1 MEYALSVRVNYVA
14 CLQAGIIVPGVA
26 LILKRGGEM
35 RFNLSDLNP
44 PAWFNHPDHAGSRI
58 CLKVLSSAEMESINK
73 KTSQTKIE
81 YRRGQRFEVEK
92 VDEKKRNEL
101 TWSTAIVDW
110 EGIFDENE
118 NELPCTD
125 ENKVLLMQ
133 NAPTFTSWVL
143 ESLEQIS
150 DDSIQRQEDAEK
162 N

>member
-1 MEYALSVRVNYVA
+1 
-14 CLQAGIIVPGVA
+14 
-26 LILKRGGEM
+26 M

-44 PAWFNHPDHAGSRI
+44 PAWFDHPKHEDSRI
-58 CLKVLSSAEMESINK
+58 CLKVLSSAEMESINR
-73 KTSQTKIE
+73 KTTKTTIE

-101 TWSTAIVDW
+101 TWSAAIVDW
-110 EGIFDENE
+110 EGIYDEHGDE
-118 NELPCTD
+118 IPCTD

-150 DDSIQRQEDAEK
+150 GDNIQRQEEAEK

>member
-1 MEYALSVRVNYVA
+1 
-14 CLQAGIIVPGVA
+14 
-26 LILKRGGEM
+26 M

-44 PAWFNHPDHAGSRI
+44 PAWFDHPEHEGSRI

-73 KTSQTKIE
+73 QTVKNKIE

-92 VDEKKRNEL
+92 VNEKKRNEL
-101 TWSTAIVDW
+101 TWATAIVDW
-110 EGIFDENE
+110 QGIFDETG

-133 NAPTFTSWVL
+133 NAPSFTSWVL
-143 ESLEQIS
+143 ESLEQMS
-150 DDSIQRQEDAEK
+150 DDGLRRQEEAEK